1 MEYKFNINQK
11 VKVKLTD
18 FGKNILDTYFAEI
31 NISPIHYSCR
41 YKADKLGY
49 ITFQMWD
56 LMSIFGEHICM
67 GAPICFENNEI
78 IFDIDKEDLE

>member
-18 FGKNILDTYFAEI
+18 YGKKILDTYFAEL
-31 NISPIHYSCR
+31 NISPMHYTL
-41 YKADKLGY
+41 YKVDKSGY

-56 LMSIFGEHICM
+56 LMSIFGEHIYM

-78 IFDIDKEDLE
+78 IFDIDEEDLE